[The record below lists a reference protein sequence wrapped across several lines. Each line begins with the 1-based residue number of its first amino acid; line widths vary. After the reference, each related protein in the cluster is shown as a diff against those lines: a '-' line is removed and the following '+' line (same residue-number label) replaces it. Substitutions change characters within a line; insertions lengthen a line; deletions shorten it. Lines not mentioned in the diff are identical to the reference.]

1 MNTVHQTIQKFR
13 LKLYYA
19 KKEAI
24 YEHDPEILPFSL
36 GQFSLKMD
44 WAKVENVF
52 CVRTNYSLK
61 FTLKTWK
68 LHHLD

>member
-1 MNTVHQTIQKFR
+1 MNMIQKYCLFLWANSH
-13 LKLYYA
+13 LK
-19 KKEAI
+19 
-24 YEHDPEILPFSL
+24 
-36 GQFSLKMD
+36 